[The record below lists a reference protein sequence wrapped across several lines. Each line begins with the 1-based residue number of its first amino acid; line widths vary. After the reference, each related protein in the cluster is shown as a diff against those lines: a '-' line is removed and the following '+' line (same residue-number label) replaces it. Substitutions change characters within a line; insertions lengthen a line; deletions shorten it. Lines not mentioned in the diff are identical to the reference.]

1 MSLSGLL
8 PVITEDPQLR
18 RALEEADAPVSPG
31 GDLIAPPSLRPFLV
45 AALAGAGAPGTGG
58 DAGRDAGGGEGSDEG
73 GEGGAE
79 EAVRVAAAGAAR
91 RFVLAVTAT
100 AREAEELTA
109 ALGSLLPD
117 GATAYFPPWET
128 LPHERLSP
136 RSDTS
141 GQRLAVLRRLAHPDP
156 SDPRSGPLTVVATP
170 VRCLLQPMVGGLGA
184 LEPVRLR
191 QDETADLDDLVLRL
205 VQIGYARTDLVEKR
219 GDLAVRGGILD
230 VFPPTEQH
238 PVRIEFFG
246 DTVEEVRFFRVA
258 DQRSLYPAPDG
269 LWAPPC
275 RELLL
280 TPAVRDRAAVLAAEH
295 PGLSDVLG
303 KLADGI
309 TVEGMEAFAPVLA
322 ERMELLLDYVPAGGC
337 VIACDPER
345 IRARAA
351 ELVSTS
357 QEFLEAS
364 WVNAAAGGEVPI
376 DLGAAAFRPI
386 TEVRSVAGAA
396 GVPWWTVTPFVA
408 DPATGAGPGAV
419 AGPAMIPGT
428 RIALDPS
435 EMPGRRAS
443 GGTGVAGPGAGAR
456 FGDHDGFGDH
466 DDEFGDH
473 GDGFGREAFRV
484 EAGPAQAY
492 RGETP
497 RVIADVRQWIADRWR
512 VVLVTEG
519 HGPAQRLV
527 ELLRS
532 EDLGA
537 RLDDVGDPGVRP
549 EAGVV
554 HVATG
559 MISHGF
565 TWPSVQLAVLSEADL
580 AGQRTGAAGHERMPS
595 RRRGGI
601 DPLQLVPGDYIVHEQ
616 HGVGRYLEMTSR
628 TVSGAT
634 REYLVIE
641 YAPSKRGQP
650 PDRLYL
656 PTDQLDEVTRYSG
669 GEAPSLHRLGGAD
682 WAKTKGRARKAV
694 REIAA
699 ELIRLYSARTASPG
713 HAFGPDTPWQRE
725 LEDAFPYAE
734 TPDQLAAIDEVK
746 RDMERPVPMDRLIC
760 GDVGYGKTEIAVRAA
775 FKAVQDGMQVA
786 VLVPTTL
793 LAQQHLATFGER
805 YAPFPV
811 VIKPMSRFQSDAE
824 VAETLAGLAE
834 GKVDVVIGTHRLLSS
849 EVRFRQLG
857 LVIID
862 EEQRF
867 GVEHKEYFKRLRTE
881 VDVLAMSATPIP
893 RTLEMG
899 VAGIREMSTIQTPPE
914 ERHPVLTFVGPY
926 DEKQIGAA
934 IRRELLRD
942 GQVFFVHN
950 RVSSI
955 NRVAAR
961 IAELVPEARVAVA
974 HGQMN
979 EHVLEKVMGQF
990 LDRSH
995 DVLVSTTIVESGLD
1009 IPNANTLIVDR
1020 ADAYG
1025 LPQLHQLRGR
1035 VGRSR
1040 ERGYCYFTFPPEK
1053 PLTETAHERLATIQQ
1068 HSGTGAGMY
1077 VALKDLEIRGAGN
1090 LLGGEQSGHIAGV
1103 GFDLY
1108 VRMIGEAVSELRGA
1122 GPAERAEVRV
1132 ELPVDAHIPHDY
1144 VPGERLRLEAYTRI
1158 AAIDSV
1164 DDIAAVRDEMTD
1176 RYGPLPQPVL
1186 NLLSVARLRASARRA
1201 GLTDIAQQGNHIRFS
1216 PVELPE
1222 SREVRVQRLYP
1233 RTLLKPAVRTMLVP
1247 VPKADGARAGSG
1259 RAAPPRPVVSLG
1271 APPLRDQELLAWC
1284 EELIEAVL
1292 SGIAPA
1298 EKQA

>member
-1 MSLSGLL
+1 MSLPGLL
-8 PVITEDPQLR
+8 PVISDDPQLKA
-18 RALEEADAPVSPG
+18 ALEEAGSPASPG
-31 GDLIAPPSLRPFLV
+31 GDLIAPPALRPFLA
-45 AALAGAGAPGTGG
+45 AALAS
-58 DAGRDAGGGEGSDEG
+58 R
-73 GEGGAE
+73 
-79 EAVRVAAAGAAR
+79 AAGASGETPGAGG
-91 RFVLAVTAT
+91 FVLAVTAT

-109 ALGSLLPD
+109 AVGSLLPE
-117 GATAYFPPWET
+117 GAAAYFPPWET

-156 SDPRSGPLTVVATP
+156 ADHRSGPLTVVATP
-170 VRCLLQPMVGGLGA
+170 VRCLLQPMVGGLGE

-191 QDETADLDDLVLRL
+191 QDDTADLDDLVVRL
-205 VQIGYARTDLVEKR
+205 VDIGYARTELVEKR

-230 VFPPTEQH
+230 VFPPTDEH

-246 DTVEEVRFFRVA
+246 DTVEEIRFFRVA
-258 DQRSLYPAPDG
+258 DQRSLGVAESG

-280 TPAVRDRAAVLAAEH
+280 TPAVRNRAKQLAHEW

-322 ERMELLLDYVPAGGC
+322 DRMELLLDYVPAGGL
-337 VIACDPER
+337 VLACDPER
-345 IRARAA
+345 IRTRAA
-351 ELVSTS
+351 ELVATS

-386 TEVRSVAGAA
+386 TEVREVAGAA
-396 GVPWWTVTPFVA
+396 RLPWWTVTPF
-408 DPATGAGPGAV
+408 ATDSDAAP
-419 AGPAMIPGT
+419 
-428 RIALDPS
+428 
-435 EMPGRRAS
+435 
-443 GGTGVAGPGAGAR
+443 
-456 FGDHDGFGDH
+456 
-466 DDEFGDH
+466 DEDS
-473 GDGFGREAFRV
+473 GREAFPM
-484 EAGPAQAY
+484 EAAPAQAY
-492 RGETP
+492 RGDTT
-497 RVIADVRQWIADRWR
+497 RVIGDVGQWLADRWR
-512 VVLVTEG
+512 VVLITEG
-519 HGPAQRLV
+519 HGPAQRLA

-532 EDLGA
+532 EGLGA
-537 RLDDVGDPGVRP
+537 RLDDAGDRGAPPADGV
-549 EAGVV
+549 ALVS
-554 HVATG
+554 TG
-559 MISHGF
+559 MIGHGF
-565 TWPSVQLAVLSEADL
+565 TWPSVRLAVLSEADL
-580 AGQRTGAAGHERMPS
+580 AGQRTGPAGPVRMPS

-601 DPLQLVPGDYIVHEQ
+601 DPLQLVPGDYVVHEQ

-628 TVSGAT
+628 TVAGAT

-669 GEAPSLHRLGGAD
+669 GEAPALHRLGGAD
-682 WAKTKGRARKAV
+682 WAKTKGRARRAV

-713 HAFGPDTPWQRE
+713 HAFGQDTPWQRE

-746 RDMERPVPMDRLIC
+746 RDMEKPVPMDRLIC

-775 FKAVQDGMQVA
+775 FKAVQDGRQVA
-786 VLVPTTL
+786 ILVPTTL
-793 LAQQHLATFGER
+793 LAQQHLATFSER

-811 VIKPMSRFQSDAE
+811 TVRPMSRFQSDAE
-824 VAETLAGLAE
+824 VADTLAGLAE
-834 GKVDVVIGTHRLLSS
+834 GKVDVVIGTHRLLSP

-867 GVEHKEYFKRLRTE
+867 GVEHKEFFKRLRTE
-881 VDVLAMSATPIP
+881 VDVLSMSATPIP

-926 DEKQIGAA
+926 DEKQIAAA

-942 GQVFFVHN
+942 GQTFFVHN

-955 NRVAAR
+955 GRVAAR

-979 EHVLEKVMGQF
+979 EHVLEKVMTEF

-1035 VGRSR
+1035 VGRGR
-1040 ERGYCYFTFPPEK
+1040 ERGYSYFTFPPEK
-1053 PLTETAHERLATIQQ
+1053 PLTETAHERLATVQQ

-1108 VRMIGEAVSELRGA
+1108 VRMIGEAVSELRGQ

-1132 ELPVDAHIPHDY
+1132 ELPVNAHVPHDY

-1158 AAIDSV
+1158 AAIDSE
-1164 DDIAAVRDEMTD
+1164 DDIAAVRDELTD
-1176 RYGPLPQPVL
+1176 RYGPPPQPVL
-1186 NLLSVARLRASARRA
+1186 NLLAVARLRAKARRA
-1201 GLTDIAQQGNHIRFS
+1201 RLTDIAQQGNHIRFA
-1216 PVELPE
+1216 PVQLPE

-1247 VPKADGARAGSG
+1247 VPKADGARTGAGRSG
-1259 RAAPPRPVVSLG
+1259 PARSAVSLG

-1284 EELIEAVL
+1284 EELIDAVL
-1292 SGIAPA
+1292 GDVDVTGQ
-1298 EKQA
+1298 QA